1 MATKRLGIIINP
13 FAGAGGRLGWKGTD
27 WPLPLKLLDRK
38 VDLVAPRRARS
49 FHEEFRRMDSK
60 TLILAPPGI
69 MGWESLQ
76 GRGGPSETVDC
87 VKRGKWPT
95 TPEDTL
101 NCARMIVDYGVDLLV
116 FVGGDGTARLI
127 HDAVDKRV
135 PVLGVP
141 AGVKVYSAVFAY
153 TPREAA
159 IIAFEFLKGRG
170 ELVEREVLDIDE
182 EAFRQNKLVVKLY
195 GYLRVPRLQGLV
207 ASGKTVSHGVSEED
221 EMEEIA
227 DYFLEEHYRDCTLYV
242 FGPGRTVAKI
252 AEKLGVSGKTLLG
265 VDVVHNRRIIAK
277 DVDEETLYRIVSSN
291 KGRVKIVVSPIG
303 GQGFIF
309 GRGNQQISPRVLE
322 LVDKEDIIVVSTPS
336 KLRALRT
343 LRIDTGS
350 EKVDARL
357 RGYMRVLTGYGRY
370 RLMRVE

>member
-1 MATKRLGIIINP
+1 MTTRRLGIIVNP
-13 FAGAGGRLGWKGTD
+13 FAGAGGKLGWKGTD
-27 WPLPLKLLDRK
+27 WPLPLKLLDMGI
-38 VDLVAPRRARS
+38 DLVAPRRARR
-49 FHEEFRRMDSK
+49 FLEEFRRLDSES
-60 TLILAPPGI
+60 LVVAPPGL

-76 GRGGPSETVDC
+76 INGGPSEAVEC
-87 VKRGKWPT
+87 VEREKWPT

-101 NCARMIVDYGVDLLV
+101 NCARMITDYGVDLLV

-127 HDAVDKRV
+127 HDAVDMRV

-159 IIAFEFLKGRG
+159 IIAYEFLRGRG

-182 EAFRQNKLVVKLY
+182 EAFREDRLVVKLY
-195 GYLRVPRLQGLV
+195 GYLRVPRLPGLV

-227 DYFLEEHYRDCTLYV
+227 EYFVEELYRDCTIYV
-242 FGPGRTVAKI
+242 LGPGRTVAKI
-252 AEKLGVSGKTLLG
+252 AEKLGVSDKTLLG
-265 VDVVHNRRIIAK
+265 VDVVHSRRIIAR
-277 DVDEETLYRIVSSN
+277 DVDEETLYNIVSEN
-291 KGRVKIVVSPIG
+291 KGRVKIIVSPIG

-309 GRGNQQISPRVLE
+309 GRGNQQISPRILE
-322 LVDKEDIIVVSTPS
+322 HVDKGDIIVVSTPS

-343 LRIDTGS
+343 LRVDTGS
-350 EKVDARL
+350 EHVDARL

-370 RLMRVE
+370 RLIRVE